1 VCQQLK
7 EFADRHRTGQPQN
20 GGPAMQVNAAAGPS
34 SIPISQPNPQPQPIS
49 QGTTQPGFK
58 TGPEPVLGADTSNS
72 QNVYPISA
80 TLNTT
85 NPGPVQWASAQQGR
99 PTLTG
104 GIAGGRMSGSC
115 VYEVIVILHLLIYPR
130 RDSGSGCTRAR

>member
-1 VCQQLK
+1 
-7 EFADRHRTGQPQN
+7 
-20 GGPAMQVNAAAGPS
+20 MQVNTAAGPS
-34 SIPISQPNPQPQPIS
+34 NISSSQPTPQSEPIV

-58 TGPEPVLGADTSNS
+58 TGPGGPVLGADISNT

-80 TLNTT
+80 ALNTT

-104 GIAGGRMSGSC
+104 GIAGGRMSGSFC
-115 VYEVIVILHLLIYPR
+115 L
-130 RDSGSGCTRAR
+130 